1 MKNLARL
8 LTRPGPSI
16 AFWAFVY
23 GIVKLQ
29 ETCFPEPSTWAM
41 IGFAFLV
48 LVLAVLAG
56 IIEAAISRWSS
67 K

>member
-1 MKNLARL
+1 MKNLARI

-29 ETCFPEPSTWAM
+29 ETYFPEPSTWA
-41 IGFAFLV
+41 IIVFGLCVLFVAFI
-48 LVLAVLAG
+48 AG
-56 IIEAAISRWSS
+56 LIEAAVLDWSS

>member
-8 LTRPGPSI
+8 LTRPSPSI

-29 ETCFPEPSTWAM
+29 ETYFPEPSTWEA
-41 IGFAFLV
+41 IVGCIFLLIASIV
-48 LVLAVLAG
+48 VSV
-56 IIEAAISRWSS
+56 IESQIYLWSS

>member
-29 ETCFPEPSTWAM
+29 ETCFPEPSTLAM

-56 IIEAAISRWSS
+56 IIEAAVLDWSS

>member
-1 MKNLARL
+1 MKKLFRI
-8 LTRPGPSI
+8 TTSPGPSI

-29 ETCFPEPSTWAM
+29 ETYFPEPSTWAI

-56 IIEAAISRWSS
+56 IIEAAVLDWSS

>member
-1 MKNLARL
+1 MKKLFRII
-8 LTRPGPSI
+8 TSPGPSLM
-16 AFWAFVY
+16 FWLFVY
-23 GIVKLQ
+23 GICKLQ
-29 ETCFPEPSTWAM
+29 STYFPEPSTLAM